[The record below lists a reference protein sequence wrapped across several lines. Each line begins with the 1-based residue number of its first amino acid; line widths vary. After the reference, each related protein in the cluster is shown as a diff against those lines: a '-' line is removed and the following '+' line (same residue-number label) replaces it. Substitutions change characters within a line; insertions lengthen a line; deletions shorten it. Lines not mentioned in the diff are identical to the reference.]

1 MRKFVVVFFVLV
13 LMLGGIS
20 AAAFATNC
28 YKDTSMDKT
37 GDWFATI
44 GKKGMEKDQILN
56 KRKAGRLASCAKK
69 QAQAAAKEAQKA
81 GNDMKQKLGF

>member
-44 GKKGMEKDQILN
+44 GKKGIEKKQILT
-56 KRKAGRLASCAKK
+56 KRKYSRILACMQKK
-69 QAQAAAKEAQKA
+69 RA
-81 GNDMKQKLGF
+81 GNL